1 MPDLNLDLTN
11 DTVLSSRDPLPT
23 GDYMVIIT
31 DSTVKP
37 TKDSSGRYLE
47 LTLQVIDGEHKGRL
61 VWDRIGLWYAS
72 EKAVEV
78 ARRTLKSIT
87 EAIGHPPTVQKS
99 ESLHD
104 KPLIARVALQQDAG
118 YGPKNEVKGY
128 RASTGA
134 APQPR
139 PTAPLP
145 QGGGSRP
152 AWAK

>member
-1 MPDLNLDLTN
+1 MPDLNLDLTG

-23 GDYMVIIT
+23 GEYPVIIT
-31 DSTVKP
+31 DSTVKT
-37 TKDSSGRYLE
+37 TKNGDGRYLE
-47 LTLQVIDGEHKGRL
+47 LTLQVTDGEHKGRL
-61 VWDRIGLWYAS
+61 LWDRLGLWYAS
-72 EKAVEV
+72 EKAVEM

-87 EAIGHPPTVQKS
+87 EAIGHPPAVAKS

-104 KPLIARVALQQDAG
+104 KPLIARVQHQQDMG

-128 RASTGA
+128 RASSSA

-145 QGGGSRP
+145 PSDGARP
-152 AWAK
+152 AWVR